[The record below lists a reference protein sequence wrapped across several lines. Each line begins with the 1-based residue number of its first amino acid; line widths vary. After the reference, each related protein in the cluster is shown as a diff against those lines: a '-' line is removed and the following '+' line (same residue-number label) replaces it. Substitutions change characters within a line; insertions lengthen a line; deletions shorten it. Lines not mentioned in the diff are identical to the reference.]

1 MRLSYCQQRQL
12 RLIEATVSRSDPHLD
27 AMFGI
32 FGRLYP
38 RQDLPDTEQLSDGH
52 SGQGRLRRAAA
63 WIVAVLTTVSVA
75 ITVLLGKV
83 VTMATAGRRAPA
95 QTPAAQRERS
105 RPRLDGPA

>member
-1 MRLSYCQQRQL
+1 MKLSYCQQRQL
-12 RLIEATVSRSDPHLD
+12 RLIEATVSRSDPHLG

-38 RQDLPDTEQLSDGH
+38 RQDLPDTEQLPNGL

-63 WIVAVLTTVSVA
+63 WIMAVLTTAAVA
-75 ITVLLGKV
+75 ISVLLGKA

-95 QTPAAQRERS
+95 QTPAAQRERA

>member
-1 MRLSYCQQRQL
+1 MTLSYGQQRQL
-12 RLIEATVSRSDPHLD
+12 RLIGAGLRRSDPHVG

-38 RQDLPDTEQLSDGH
+38 DQDMPDWEQVA
-52 SGQGRLRRAAA
+52 QGRLRRAAA
-63 WIVAVLTTVSVA
+63 WIVAAFAAMAVA
-75 ITVLLGKV
+75 ITVLLGKA

-95 QTPAAQRERS
+95 QTPAAQRERT